1 MRIKINHFLDQL
13 SAVRGIGSYQQ
24 MLQEAI
30 KKYGS
35 KQNLYLDDDNPDIYL
50 ITDFNFFLPIKTRPK
65 LRQIA
70 IIHDLIPIK
79 YPRHF
84 PAGIKGKIIWW
95 QNRRQLSRLS
105 GIITDS
111 KTVKQELINFLSLKE
126 SQIEV
131 VYPAAKQIFE
141 QHLQAEKPNFAQSL
155 PKEFILYTGD
165 ITWNKNLPRLGKAI
179 KQLDKPLV
187 LAGKALVNQKQK
199 SHPWLQSYFEFLRET
214 ANDKRFNFL
223 GYVSDHELLWL
234 YQNAK
239 VLALPS
245 LAEGFGLTWLEAS
258 WQGTPCVVGKDQLT
272 KEIMGAT
279 VFYCDPYSENSIFKA
294 LSAAWT
300 NHKERSQLLA
310 QAKRY
315 SQANFVASLQKAL
328 YNLLDFHE

>member
-1 MRIKINHFLDQL
+1 MRIKINHSLDQL

-30 KKYGS
+30 KKYGLE
-35 KQNLYLDDDNPDIYL
+35 QNLYLDDDNPDIYL

-84 PAGIKGKIIWW
+84 PVGIKGKIIWW
-95 QNRRQLSRLS
+95 QNRRQLRRLA

-111 KTVKQELINFLSLKE
+111 HTVKQELINLLSLKANK
-126 SQIEV
+126 IEV
-131 VYPAAKQIFE
+131 VYPASKQIFE
-141 QHLQAEKPNFAQSL
+141 QHRQAERPDFVQRL

-165 ITWNKNLPRLGKAI
+165 ITWNKNLPRLARAI
-179 KQLDKPLV
+179 KQLNKPLV
-187 LAGKALVNQKQK
+187 LAGKALTNQNQKH
-199 SHPWLQSYFEFLRET
+199 HPWLQSYFEFIKET
-214 ANDKRFNFL
+214 ANNHNFIFL
-223 GYVSDHELLWL
+223 GYVSDQELLWL

-258 WQGTPCVVGKDQLT
+258 WQGTPSVVGKDELT
-272 KEIMGAT
+272 KEIMDT
-279 VFYCDPYSENSIFKA
+279 SVFYCDPYSEDSIFNA
-294 LSAAWT
+294 LETAWSKPK
-300 NHKERSQLLA
+300 HHSQLLT

-315 SQANFVASLQKAL
+315 TQANYVVSLKQAL
-328 YNLLDFHE
+328 YNLANTHG